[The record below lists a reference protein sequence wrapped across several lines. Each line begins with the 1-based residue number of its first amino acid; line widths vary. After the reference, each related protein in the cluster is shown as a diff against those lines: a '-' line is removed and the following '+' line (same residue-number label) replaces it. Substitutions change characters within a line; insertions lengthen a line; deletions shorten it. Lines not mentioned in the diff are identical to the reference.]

1 MISIMTPRTLITIS
15 LSWTQAHFLRTNTCT
30 ETTQTKGHQ
39 MLWNGSACILHDY
52 HSAYKERII
61 SLYFYY
67 GSNTWI
73 YCLQNPSDQYFNI
86 HNYVQFISSNTRSSS
101 SPKLKCTLSRSSNN
115 QINFFYFNRVVKL
128 WNTLPIISFLTIKK
142 IKIISLG
149 TSFNISLPCTWFVSC
164 PCSDCTSMSSSMNFT
179 IFLCFPGYPQ
189 ALCVLHQ
196 HPSFIISYPCT
207 ISTSNEKDF

>member
-1 MISIMTPRTLITIS
+1 MYCSQVWRPHKLKDTKC
-15 LSWTQAHFLRTNTCT
+15 F
-30 ETTQTKGHQ
+30 ETVQRRATKY
-39 MLWNGSACILHDY
+39 ILHDY

-128 WNTLPIISFLTIKK
+128 WNTLPIISILTIKK